1 MSKTTVFSYFALCL
15 PILALVVWL
24 VASSQ
29 KEGQPRTTVALDAPS
44 IAVAVATPEER
55 AFEQKLE
62 EIGASLSGTVG
73 IAVEDVDTGELY
85 EFNGDE
91 MLPQQSVTK
100 LWVAMA
106 ALSQVDQGDLKLTE
120 RVRIGRDDLTL
131 FHQPI
136 REIVK
141 ARGSYDTNYR
151 DLFERSIT
159 RSDNTAN
166 DRLLRRVG
174 GPEVVQ
180 KWLSDNQLDGIRFGT
195 DERSKQSA
203 IAGLNWSPFYS
214 IDRQFYEARDRV
226 PDAIRRA
233 AFEGYLA
240 DPIDGASANAI
251 ASALAKLARGDL
263 LGENTTMLL
272 RNTLEQTRS
281 GPRRLKG
288 GAPDGWRVE
297 HKTGTG
303 QVYGDEQSGYN
314 DVGILTSPDGREY
327 AVAVLIG
334 RTSEPTPVRMDMMQQ
349 VTIAIAEFHA
359 ARKDAVGEPILVGA
373 ES

>member
-1 MSKTTVFSYFALCL
+1 MTGFRFLALFL
-15 PILALVVWL
+15 PILALVVWIA
-24 VASSQ
+24 ASAEG
-29 KEGQPRTTVALDAPS
+29 EGQPSTIVALDAPS
-44 IAVAVATPEER
+44 IAIAIATPEER
-55 AFEQKLE
+55 AFEQRLE
-62 EIGASLSGTVG
+62 EIGASLTGTVG
-73 IAVEDVDTGELY
+73 IAVQDVETGELY

-91 MLPQQSVTK
+91 LLPQQSVTK

-106 ALSQVDQGDLKLTE
+106 ALSQVDQGDLNLTE

-131 FHQPI
+131 FHQPV

-166 DRLLRRVG
+166 DRLLRRIG
-174 GPEVVQ
+174 GPDAVQ
-180 KWLSDNQLDGIRFGT
+180 QWLDDKGLTGIRFGT

-203 IAGLNWSPFYS
+203 IAGLDWSPFYS
-214 IDRQFYEARDRV
+214 IGRQFYEARDRV
-226 PDAIRRA
+226 PDAMRRA

-251 ASALAKLARGDL
+251 ASALTKLARGDL
-263 LGENTTMLL
+263 LDTDTTRLL
-272 RNTLEQTRS
+272 RDTLEQTRS

-288 GAPDGWRVE
+288 GAPEGWRVE

-303 QVYGDEQSGYN
+303 QVYGNEQSGYN

-327 AVAVLIG
+327 AIAVLIG
-334 RTSEPTPVRMDMMQQ
+334 RTSEPTPARMEMMQQ
-349 VTIAIAEFHA
+349 VTSATAQFHED
-359 ARKDAVGEPILVGA
+359 RKDAAGEPMLAGA
-373 ES
+373 DS

>member
-1 MSKTTVFSYFALCL
+1 MSKMTGFRFLALFL
-15 PILALVVWL
+15 PILALVVWIA
-24 VASSQ
+24 ASAEG
-29 KEGQPRTTVALDAPS
+29 EGQPSTIVALDAPS
-44 IAVAVATPEER
+44 IAIAIATPEER
-55 AFEQKLE
+55 AFEQRLE
-62 EIGASLSGTVG
+62 EIGASLTGTVG
-73 IAVEDVDTGELY
+73 IAVQDVETGELY

-91 MLPQQSVTK
+91 LLPQQSVTK

-106 ALSQVDQGDLKLTE
+106 ALSQVDQGDLNLTE

-131 FHQPI
+131 FHQPV

-166 DRLLRRVG
+166 DRLLRRIG
-174 GPEVVQ
+174 GPDAVQ
-180 KWLSDNQLDGIRFGT
+180 QWLDDKGLTGIRFGT

-203 IAGLNWSPFYS
+203 IAGLDWSPFYS
-214 IDRQFYEARDRV
+214 IGRQFYEARDRV
-226 PDAIRRA
+226 PDAMRRA

-251 ASALAKLARGDL
+251 ASALTKLARGDL
-263 LGENTTMLL
+263 LDTDTTRLL
-272 RNTLEQTRS
+272 RDTLEQTRS

-288 GAPDGWRVE
+288 GAPEGWRVE

-303 QVYGDEQSGYN
+303 QVYGNEQSGYN

-327 AVAVLIG
+327 AIAVLIG
-334 RTSEPTPVRMDMMQQ
+334 RTSEPTPARMEMMQQ
-349 VTIAIAEFHA
+349 VTSATAQFHED
-359 ARKDAVGEPILVGA
+359 RKDAAGEPMLAGA
-373 ES
+373 DS